1 MSTLSPKPSDIPR
14 SPRTIAVL
22 RDDGTGEL
30 TINGVTQ
37 PLKAPNVDEARALVL
52 ERVSAHAHEDLG
64 GPVRL
69 LASDPDGWWD
79 LAVYPDGH
87 VSKIASHPP
96 AAKATIPARTRHSA
110 RGATSTPRRDL
121 GARTRIVR
129 RAGALVALLSVIA
142 SAAAIVLST
151 NGDTSSP
158 AGAPARPLVLSQTA
172 ASAALAAARRDAAR
186 RAELQARRERAAKL
200 LAAREQAIGDRAAR
214 RADVRRAHARA
225 ASAKRASAKRAAT
238 KRAAAKRAA
247 AKRAAARRA
256 AAKRAAAK
264 RAAAGRRSKNGD
276 SAPASPTSAKPGAPP
291 PTQPSARPCG
301 QFDLC

>member
-1 MSTLSPKPSDIPR
+1 MSTLSPKPSSIPR

-37 PLKAPNVDEARALVL
+37 SLNAPNVDEARALVL

-79 LAVYPDGH
+79 LAVYPDGQ
-87 VSKIASHPP
+87 VSKLASHPP
-96 AAKATIPARTRHSA
+96 AAKVTTPARTRHSP
-110 RGATSTPRRDL
+110 RRATSTPRARDL
-121 GARTRIVR
+121 GTRRRIVR

-142 SAAAIVLST
+142 SATAIVLST

-158 AGAPARPLVLSQTA
+158 AVAPARPLVVSQSA

-186 RAELQARRERAAKL
+186 LAELRQARRERATKL
-200 LAAREQAIGDRAAR
+200 LAAREQAISDRAAR
-214 RADVRRAHARA
+214 RADVRRAHAHA
-225 ASAKRASAKRAAT
+225 
-238 KRAAAKRAA
+238 AA

-256 AAKRAAAK
+256 AR
-264 RAAAGRRSKNGD
+264 RRSKHGD
-276 SAPASPTSAKPGAPP
+276 TASASPASAKPGAAPP
-291 PTQPSARPCG
+291 PPPPARTCG